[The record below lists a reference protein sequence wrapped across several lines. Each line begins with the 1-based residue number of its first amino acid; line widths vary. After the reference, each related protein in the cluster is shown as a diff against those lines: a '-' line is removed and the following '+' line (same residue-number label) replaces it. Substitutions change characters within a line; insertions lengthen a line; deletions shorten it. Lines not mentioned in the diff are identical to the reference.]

1 MLTALALIAKLLI
14 YIGALV
20 AIGILAHFFL
30 AIRPNLKGLRIGIT
44 VMLAGAFSKLFIAN
58 AQLSGQLSGA
68 FNPDTWGWVWM
79 SNGTQFLIFTSG
91 AALGLFASLINTIN
105 LKKAAALFAILIL
118 SIGFSVSGHTQAA
131 DALPLLPLWIVPHT
145 LIAGYWIWAPV
156 SLWPKDTDTNE
167 IIALKADRFSRFA
180 IWAVPILF
188 VSGLYLFWR
197 LNGPFWESGT
207 TLYGRLLLGKLG
219 AALLLLGLG
228 AYNKFRITDLLHRDP
243 QKGRAALCLSL
254 RCEVVLFSVVILCV
268 LFATT
273 VTGPEGHHH

>member
-1 MLTALALIAKLLI
+1 MLMALALIAKLLI

-30 AIRPNLKGLRIGIT
+30 AIRPNLKGLRIALT
-44 VMLAGAFSKLFIAN
+44 VMLVGAFSKLFIAN

-68 FNPDTWGWVWM
+68 FNPDTWGWVWL
-79 SNGTQFLIFTSG
+79 SNGTQFLVFTSG
-91 AALGLFASLINTIN
+91 AALGLFASFINTIN
-105 LKKAAALFAILIL
+105 LKKAAALIAALIL

-156 SLWPKDTDTNE
+156 SLWPKDTDTDDN
-167 IIALKADRFSRFA
+167 IALKADRFSRFA

-197 LNGPFWESGT
+197 LNGSFWESGT
-207 TLYGRLLLGKLG
+207 TLYGRLLLGKLA

-228 AYNKFRITDLLHRDP
+228 AYNKLRITDLLHRDP
-243 QKGRAALCLSL
+243 HKGRAALRLSL
-254 RCEVVLFSVVILCV
+254 RGEAVLFFAVILCV

>member
-1 MLTALALIAKLLI
+1 MLMALALIAKLLI
-14 YIGALV
+14 YIGD
-20 AIGILAHFFL
+20 
-30 AIRPNLKGLRIGIT
+30 IRSYLRGLRIAII
-44 VMLAGAFSKLFIAN
+44 VMLTGAFSKLFIAN

-68 FNPDTWGWVWM
+68 FNHDTWGWVWL
-79 SNGTQFLIFTSG
+79 SNGTQFLVFTSG
-91 AALGLFASLINTIN
+91 AALGLFASFINTIN
-105 LKKAAALFAILIL
+105 LKKAAALIAALIL

-156 SLWPKDTDTNE
+156 SLWPKDTDTDDN
-167 IIALKADRFSRFA
+167 IALKADRFSRFA

-197 LNGPFWESGT
+197 LNGSFWESGT
-207 TLYGRLLLGKLG
+207 TLYGRLLLGKLA

-228 AYNKFRITDLLHRDP
+228 AYNKLRITDLLHRDP
-243 QKGRAALCLSL
+243 HKGRAALRLSL
-254 RCEVVLFSVVILCV
+254 RGEAVLFFAVILCV

>member
-1 MLTALALIAKLLI
+1 MLMALALIAKLLI

-20 AIGILAHFFL
+20 AIGILSHFFL
-30 AIRPNLKGLRIGIT
+30 AIRPNLKGLRMALT

-79 SNGTQFLIFTSG
+79 SNGTQFLVFTSG
-91 AALGLFASLINTIN
+91 AAIGLFASFINTIN
-105 LKKAAALFAILIL
+105 LKKATALISVFIL
-118 SIGFSVSGHTQAA
+118 SVGFAVSGHTQAA
-131 DALPLLPLWIVPHT
+131 ETLPLLPLWIVPHT

-156 SLWPKDTDTNE
+156 TLWPKDTDADDN
-167 IIALKADRFSRFA
+167 IALKADRFSRIA
-180 IWAVPILF
+180 IWAVPFLF

-197 LNGPFWESGT
+197 LNGSFWNSGT
-207 TLYGRLLLGKLG
+207 TLYGRLLLGKLA

-228 AYNKFRITDLLHRDP
+228 AYNKFRIAGLLHRDP
-243 QKGRAALCLSL
+243 QKGRAALRLSL
-254 RCEVVLFSVVILCV
+254 RGEAVLFSVVILCV